1 VTGLVVHG
9 FDPEEHP
16 TAIASSHEYDCL
28 SDTQRYPQPMTRHH
42 FLTLCI
48 GLPAGAFAL
57 IQPCLGEP
65 AVAPETPVTRQL
77 RDIIIPM
84 IAFESITL
92 EEACDFF
99 QFRSGELASDKKGL
113 KIEIEAM
120 EKSPPKIDSMR
131 LRAVPI
137 GVVLA
142 YVAEKT
148 HTRLVVAADRVRF
161 VAVKPGDAGGG
172 KATDFANVKAA
183 PVSDP
188 KTIVIPSVIFEA
200 ITLGEAVDFVRLRSC
215 ELDPAGQRGINIVS
229 FVDAAKAKR
238 ITKLKMKDVTAKAL
252 LEAIAEATGTK
263 VVFGTHAVEFRSSPA
278 K

>member
-1 VTGLVVHG
+1 
-9 FDPEEHP
+9 
-16 TAIASSHEYDCL
+16 
-28 SDTQRYPQPMTRHH
+28 MTRHH

-48 GLPAGAFAL
+48 GLPAGAFTL
-57 IQPCLGEP
+57 VQPCQGEP
-65 AVAPETPVTRQL
+65 AATPETPVTRQL

-99 QFRSGELASDKKGL
+99 QFRSGELAADKKGL

-120 EKSPPKIDSMR
+120 EKSPPKIDSLR
-131 LRAVPI
+131 LIGVPI

-161 VAVKPGDAGGG
+161 MAVKPGDAGGG
-172 KATDFANVKAA
+172 KAADFANVKAA

-188 KTIVIPSVIFEA
+188 KTIVIPSVIFED
-200 ITLGEAVDFVRLRSC
+200 ITLEEAVDFVRLRSC

-238 ITKLKMKDVTAKAL
+238 IGDLRMKDVTVKAL